1 MKRVLATALA
11 VGGLTAV
18 LGAQEPAKPGPGV
31 TMPVLVKRVNPDYTA
46 EAKARRIQGNV
57 VLGCVVLTTGA
68 VDRVTVVR
76 SLDAMYGL
84 DEEAVKAMKQ
94 WTFKP
99 GTKDGQ
105 PVPVSI
111 QVEMTFWLK

>member
-1 MKRVLATALA
+1 MKHMLATALA
-11 VGGLTAV
+11 VCGLAAV
-18 LGAQEPAKPGPGV
+18 LVAQEPVKPGPGV
-31 TMPVLVKRVNPDYTA
+31 TMPVIVKRVTPDYTD

-84 DEEAVKAMKQ
+84 DEQAVKAMKQ

-105 PVPVSI
+105 SVPVSI
-111 QVEMTFWLK
+111 QVEMTFTLK

>member
-1 MKRVLATALA
+1 MKHILAMALA
-11 VGGLTAV
+11 VGGLTAI
-18 LGAQEPAKPGPGV
+18 LRAQEPVKPGPGV
-31 TMPVLVKRVNPDYTA
+31 TIPMIVKRVNPDYTP

-76 SLDAMYGL
+76 SLDAMFGL
-84 DEEAVKAMKQ
+84 DEQAVKAMKQ

-111 QVEMTFWLK
+111 QVEMTFTLK